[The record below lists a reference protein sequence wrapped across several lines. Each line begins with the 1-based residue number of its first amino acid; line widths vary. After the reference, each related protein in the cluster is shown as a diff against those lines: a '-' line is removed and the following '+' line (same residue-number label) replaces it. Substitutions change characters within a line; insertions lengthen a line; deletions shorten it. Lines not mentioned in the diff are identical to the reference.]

1 METVDSHK
9 IILNHMRSL
18 YPVLIFVLSIADSS
32 SVLAQNV
39 NYLNGQNPSQ
49 VIESTAISKLH
60 LIAGN
65 SSNFNGS
72 SQIIGEKCQQS
83 DKDENLKSI
92 LPGYEAARERAK
104 ETRRTIEVQLAS
116 SQRSTPPIYTIPV
129 VFHVIH
135 KGENVGSGTNISD
148 AQIMSSIDALNRDY
162 RRASADGGIAQGAG
176 PDTEIQFCL
185 ASVNESGNPTS
196 GINRVN
202 GTGVSQYSAQGI
214 TNSNELSVKDLSRWD
229 NRYYLNIWVVSEIDN
244 NGADVSNPADFFGGT
259 LGYAY
264 LPVNP
269 VTFNS
274 DRDGV
279 VAINLC
285 VGNDPNQSNGYR
297 LWPWGGLTNRTV
309 THEVGHFLDL
319 NHTFEGQ
326 SCSESNC
333 ATQGDEVCDT
343 PPTQQGSS
351 CNSAIC
357 TGAIIENYMDYTG
370 EECQD
375 MFTEGQSTR
384 MRASLAGERNA
395 LVNTSNCA
403 ASGVDWDA
411 SVSNIL
417 SPNGALCI
425 STFTPQVT
433 LTNNGGNTL
442 SSVSL
447 QYFVDG
453 NAATSFGWTGSLS
466 SGASTTFNLPAVT
479 TTNGAHSFTATTV
492 SGTLN
497 GSNNDQDTSNDGMTS
512 NFSVSGGGSGITLTL
527 DLDCYGE
534 EITWDIMDENS
545 NVVASGGPYVNN
557 TNGEQ
562 VVSSL
567 CLAEGCYDFNISDT
581 YGDGLFG
588 SQWTCTL
595 DGDYSI
601 DGPSD
606 NLVSMTAANGDFGF
620 GTTHNFCIGTPPP
633 VSDCDTLVYFNGS
646 GFNINDG
653 DSTAF
658 DVQALDND
666 GETVSTTL
674 ANAGYTSNWMVFYE
688 VPTPGDTN
696 LFSRSTSWHADP
708 TAPSDNWLTFGP
720 MTIPSGGAELS
731 WNHRMPDNDFRDG
744 YEVLVGTS
752 GTEIADFNSA
762 TSLFSVNDN
771 DVSTDGDT
779 TWTANSVD
787 FPAGTY
793 AGQSVYLAFHH
804 AALDMFFLDLD
815 EIYMEGCT
823 SVPVTITE
831 AIQLQMAVFPNPSA
845 GTFMVSYATDNGRL
859 TDLKVLDALGRT
871 VIVQALNKD
880 NGQTSLDL
888 SDFENGVYTLVLQGN
903 SELKTTRI
911 VLQK

>member
-1 METVDSHK
+1 MENVHSHK
-9 IILNHMRSL
+9 IKLNQMRLLYLSL
-18 YPVLIFVLSIADSS
+18 FFLSSMAC
-32 SVLAQNV
+32 VPAVFAQNV
-39 NYLNGQNPSQ
+39 NYLNGQYPVKSTRIIKAQTVGVKPSNG
-49 VIESTAISKLH
+49 S
-60 LIAGN
+60 GN
-65 SSNFNGS
+65 SNHT
-72 SQIIGEKCQQS
+72 IGEKCLQS
-83 DKDENLKSI
+83 HKDERLKTI

-104 ETRRTIEVQLAS
+104 ETRRTIEAELAS
-116 SQRSTPPIYTIPV
+116 GVRSTPPVYTIPV

-135 KGENVGSGTNISD
+135 KGEAVGVGTNISD

-162 RRASADGGIAQGAG
+162 RRTNADGGIAQGAG

-185 ASVNESGNPTS
+185 ASVNPSGNPTS

-214 TNSNELSVKDLSRWD
+214 TNSNELDVKDLSRWD

-244 NGADVSNPADFFGGT
+244 NGADVANPANFFGGT

-264 LPVNP
+264 LPTNP

-274 DRDGV
+274 DRDGI

-333 ATQGDEVCDT
+333 ATQGDEICDT

-351 CNSAIC
+351 CSNAIC
-357 TGAIIENYMDYTG
+357 SGAIVENYMDYTG

-375 MFTEGQSTR
+375 MFTSGQTTR
-384 MRASLAGERNA
+384 MRASLMGERNA
-395 LVNTSNCA
+395 LVNTSNCV

-411 SVSNIL
+411 SISNIIA
-417 SPNGALCI
+417 PNGTLCT

-433 LTNNGGNTL
+433 LTNYGGNTL
-442 SSVSL
+442 TSVSI
-447 QYFVDG
+447 QYYVDG
-453 NAATSFGWTGSLS
+453 NAPSSYNWSGNLS
-466 SGASTTFNLPAVT
+466 AGASANVNLPSVT
-479 TTNGAHSFTATTV
+479 TTNGAHTFTATTV

-497 GSNNDQDTSNDGMTS
+497 GSNNDQETSNDGMTS
-512 NFSVSGGGSGITLTL
+512 NFSVTGGGSGVTLTL

-534 EITWDIMDENS
+534 EITWNIMDENS

-557 TNGEQ
+557 TSGEQ

-567 CLAEGCYDFNISDT
+567 CLAEGCYDFNINDT
-581 YGDGLFG
+581 YGDGLYG
-588 SQWTCTL
+588 SQWTCTI

-601 DGPSD
+601 DGPSG
-606 NLVSMTAANGDFGF
+606 NLVSMTAQNGDFGY

-633 VSDCDTLVYFNGS
+633 VSDCDTLVYFNGG
-646 GFNINDG
+646 GFIINDG
-653 DSTAF
+653 DSAAF
-658 DVQALDND
+658 DVQAIDND
-666 GETVSTTL
+666 AEDVSTTL
-674 ANAGYTSNWMVFYE
+674 ANAGYGSNWMVFYE

-720 MTIPSGGAELS
+720 MTIPSGGADLW
-731 WNHRMPDNDFRDG
+731 WNHRMPDNDYRDG
-744 YEVLVGTS
+744 YEVLLGTT
-752 GTEIADFNSA
+752 GTDVSDFGSA
-762 TSLFSVNDN
+762 TTLFSVTDN
-771 DVSTDGDT
+771 DPSTDGDT
-779 TWTANSVD
+779 TWTGNTVNL
-787 FPAGTY
+787 PAGTY
-793 AGQSVYLAFHH
+793 AGQSVYLAVHH
-804 AALDMFFLDLD
+804 AALDMFFLDID

-823 SVPVTITE
+823 SMPVGITE
-831 AIQLQMAVFPNPSA
+831 RSDIQMAVFPNPST
-845 GTFMVSYATDNGRL
+845 GIFQVSYATDNGRL

-871 VIVQALNKD
+871 IIVQGLNKET
-880 NGQTSLDL
+880 GQTSLDL
-888 SDFENGVYTLVLQGN
+888 SDYDNGVYTLVLQGTA
-903 SELKTTRI
+903 ELKTTRI